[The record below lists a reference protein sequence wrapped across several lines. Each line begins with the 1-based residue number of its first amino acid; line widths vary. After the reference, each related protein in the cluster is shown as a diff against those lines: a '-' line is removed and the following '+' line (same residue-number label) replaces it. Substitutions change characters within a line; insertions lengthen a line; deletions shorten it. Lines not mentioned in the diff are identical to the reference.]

1 MLSFLALVF
10 AGFIFLFY
18 FGWEMIAAMLFA
30 VAATVFY
37 FLLTKDVKR
46 ESKSL
51 QSENDKQTS
60 EIKKLNKLIDEKNE
74 RIRQLQAQA
83 DKDFHTYEKTL
94 FDLEKELHDKEI
106 EHERNLELA
115 LSKQREELLES
126 AKIECSEDYNNA
138 RAFYTKIK
146 SKNPFFDKP
155 TRQKYVEAFKDAR
168 LDRAFASYLTA
179 PSKVTINAEIPSFTT
194 KGEVYKTSLKE
205 CNCKDH
211 HNPCKHMIGL
221 ALYYNAVYNMTDVK
235 KILEDVVKER
245 DKTRKLKKEIDKEQ
259 RKQQKKSK

>member
-1 MLSFLALVF
+1 MLSFLVLVSL
-10 AGFIFLFY
+10 GFIFLFY
-18 FGWEMIAAMLFA
+18 FGWEMIAALLFA

-37 FLLTKDVKR
+37 FLLTKDVKK

-94 FDLEKELHDKEI
+94 FDLEKELQDKEI

-126 AKIECSEDYNNA
+126 AKIESSEDYNNA

-146 SKNPFFDKP
+146 SKDPFFDKP

-179 PSKVTINAEIPSFTT
+179 PSKVTINAEIPSFTA
-194 KGEVYKTSLKE
+194 KDKEYITSLTK
-205 CNCKDH
+205 CSCDDY

-221 ALYYNAVYNMTDVK
+221 ALYYNAVYNMP
-235 KILEDVVKER
+235 EVKEMLEKDIKVR
-245 DKTRKLKKEIDKEQ
+245 DETKKLKKEIDAKL
-259 RKQQKKSK
+259 RKLEKKSK